1 MTMKLSSIFRTSR
14 SIELEAV
21 AHSLADDIV
30 KRYPPALDTAQNKR
44 PSQNRLTRILE
55 DTCKKAIDFQNDTTM
70 GWIAKARFANIFK
83 WKLKEHGYSDAF
95 VDLATEAI
103 VVHLSKKN

>member
-1 MTMKLSSIFRTSR
+1 MSMKLSSLFRSR
-14 SIELEAV
+14 HSTDLETF

-30 KRYPPALDTAQNKR
+30 KRYPPALDVAQDKR

-55 DTCKKAIDFQNDTTM
+55 DACQKAVEFQKVTPM
-70 GWIAKARFANIFK
+70 GWISKARVANMFK
-83 WKLKEHGYSDAF
+83 WKLREHGYSNAF